1 MSSLLRSKFIK
12 AAVRARAQVFVNLL
26 HLLRVLTKHN
36 TINSSMLDMGELH
49 LPILDKAVRDGAN
62 GMSKMSTRGLYLFEH
77 CKLKQIVEK
86 FRSSKMGVLDVVF
99 GTEEE
104 ELVFRFHQ
112 AHMLGVLVDR
122 EKRYRNFFG
131 DQLPAGYGHPQ
142 GKFFESTGPLRVTL
156 SASRPD
162 SDIVEGSFALFT
174 QIEAVRLNTSFLV
187 ILGNH
192 MCITNKVM
200 PCLKKLPQDRREDII
215 GFGCSCVPA
224 DKLEAKTRELQ
235 VLRDAIGHKKALQL
249 QVEMRAVRRNLRL
262 DKVERK
268 FKLLSSLRHLRV
280 ALAGLPGKPGITK
293 QRDLL
298 LAQRKLLKKIGV
310 KASVVDATSPKK
322 DERKCLEPALKRLG
336 ELLLQVNKGEIN
348 LRPPAL
354 ITTFLT
360 FRGTELTPAAAAFDE
375 RRMTEHDERVQ
386 ALHKS
391 EEETQKA
398 IEKKGSTKKGSTK
411 NKAST
416 KLTSKVRG
424 EKIVIKSWIQCVS
437 EVCKRWRPVTRLIR
451 ETYDGAAFHCADA

>member
-1 MSSLLRSKFIK
+1 MWLDDHAVKQADENVKQAEEDVKQAEEDAAELACEDPVKLAKLMRMKRHSRARNDIQYENCGVVLLMWDLLLEYLTGIEIAIESLEGLRRDVIACLRSKFIK

-104 ELVFRFHQ
+104 ELVVRFHQ

-224 DKLEAKTRELQ
+224 DKLEAKR
-235 VLRDAIGHKKALQL
+235 ANCKSSGMQL
-249 QVEMRAVRRNLRL
+249 
-262 DKVERK
+262 D
-268 FKLLSSLRHLRV
+268 
-280 ALAGLPGKPGITK
+280 T
-293 QRDLL
+293 
-298 LAQRKLLKKIGV
+298 
-310 KASVVDATSPKK
+310 
-322 DERKCLEPALKRLG
+322 KRLY
-336 ELLLQVNKGEIN
+336 
-348 LRPPAL
+348 
-354 ITTFLT
+354 
-360 FRGTELTPAAAAFDE
+360 
-375 RRMTEHDERVQ
+375 
-386 ALHKS
+386 S
-391 EEETQKA
+391 
-398 IEKKGSTKKGSTK
+398 
-411 NKAST
+411 
-416 KLTSKVRG
+416 
-424 EKIVIKSWIQCVS
+424 
-437 EVCKRWRPVTRLIR
+437 CKWK
-451 ETYDGAAFHCADA
+451 